1 MSNIVRQETKQ
12 EMAEEKN
19 IEDSEDIL
27 PEAAAAESGEEIAIE
42 TPKGHS
48 VEGWKPKTELGRK
61 VVDGKIQT
69 IDKIFESGA
78 RIREPQIVDAL
89 LPGLENEIVLIGG
102 STGKGGGIKRTPS
115 RRTTRMHKSGRR
127 FNISVMT
134 IVGNGNG
141 YVGVGFAG
149 GPPGKNKEVIQKSL
163 NKAKLNLIPIR
174 RGCGSWE
181 CKCGTSH
188 SIPFKITGKAGSVN
202 IEFLP
207 APKGVGM
214 VVMNEMKKFMR
225 LAGVKDIWC
234 KSRGNTGARINLMKA
249 VFTAF
254 KKLDAMRTEDADEK
268 TLGIRLGRND

>member
-12 EMAEEKN
+12 ELAEEKN
-19 IEDSEDIL
+19 IEDAEDIL
-27 PEAAAAESGEEIAIE
+27 PEVVAETKEEIIE

-89 LPGLENEIVLIGG
+89 LSGLENEIVLIGG

-163 NKAKLNLIPIR
+163 NKAKLNLSPIP
-174 RGCGSWE
+174 RGG
-181 CKCGTSH
+181 G
-188 SIPFKITGKAGSVN
+188 
-202 IEFLP
+202 
-207 APKGVGM
+207 APGG
-214 VVMNEMKKFMR
+214 
-225 LAGVKDIWC
+225 G
-234 KSRGNTGARINLMKA
+234 RGRAR
-249 VFTAF
+249 T
-254 KKLDAMRTEDADEK
+254 
-268 TLGIRLGRND
+268 

>member
-12 EMAEEKN
+12 ELAEEKN

-27 PEAAAAESGEEIAIE
+27 PEIAGEAEEVIE

-48 VEGWKPKTELGRK
+48 VEGWNPKTEIGKK
-61 VVDGKIQT
+61 VVDGKIQR
-69 IDKIFESGA
+69 IEQIFESGA

-89 LPGLENEIVLIGG
+89 LPGLENEIILIGG

-127 FNISVMT
+127 FNIAVMT
-134 IVGNGNG
+134 VVGNGNG

-163 NKAKLNLIPIR
+163 NKAKLNLIPVS

-181 CKCGTSH
+181 CRCGTPH
-188 SIPFKITGKAGSVN
+188 SIPFKVLGKSGSVN
-202 IEFLP
+202 VQFMP
-207 APKGVGM
+207 APKGVGL

-234 KSRGNTGARINLMKA
+234 KSRGNTGARVNLIKA
-249 VFTAF
+249 VLNAF
-254 KKLDAMRTEDADEK
+254 KKLDAVRTEEK
-268 TLGIRLGRND
+268 SEKDLGIKIGRTD

>member
-12 EMAEEKN
+12 EISQEKN

-27 PEAAAAESGEEIAIE
+27 PEIAGKTEEIIE

-48 VEGWKPKTELGRK
+48 VEGWKPKTELGKK
-61 VVDGKIQT
+61 VVDGKIQN
-69 IDKIFESGA
+69 IDQIFDSGA
-78 RIREPQIVDAL
+78 RIREPQIVEAL
-89 LPGLENEIVLIGG
+89 LPGLENEIILIGG
-102 STGKGGGIKRTPS
+102 STGKGGGIKRTSS

-127 FNISVMT
+127 FNVSVMSV
-134 IVGNGNG
+134 VGNCNG
-141 YVGVGFAG
+141 YVGVGLAS
-149 GPPGKNKEVIQKSL
+149 GPPGKNREIIEKSL

-188 SIPFKITGKAGSVN
+188 SIPFKVIGKAGSVN
-202 IEFLP
+202 VEFLP
-207 APKGVGM
+207 APKGVGP

-234 KSRGNTGARINLMKA
+234 KSRGNTGARINLIKA
-249 VFTAF
+249 VFFAF
-254 KKLDAMRTEDADEK
+254 KKLGAMRTEDADDK
-268 TLGIRLGRND
+268 ILAIKLGRVD